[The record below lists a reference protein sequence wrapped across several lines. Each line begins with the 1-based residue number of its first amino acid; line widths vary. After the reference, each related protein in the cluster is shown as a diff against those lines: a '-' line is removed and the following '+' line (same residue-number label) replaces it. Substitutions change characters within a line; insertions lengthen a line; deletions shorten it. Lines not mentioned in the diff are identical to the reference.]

1 MTINQK
7 MVNFDKYESAS
18 SADFN
23 DDDLD
28 IYGDD
33 ILFSENKTEQANNI

>member
-1 MTINQK
+1 

-23 DDDLD
+23 DDLD

-33 ILFSENKTEQANNI
+33 DLLFSEGK